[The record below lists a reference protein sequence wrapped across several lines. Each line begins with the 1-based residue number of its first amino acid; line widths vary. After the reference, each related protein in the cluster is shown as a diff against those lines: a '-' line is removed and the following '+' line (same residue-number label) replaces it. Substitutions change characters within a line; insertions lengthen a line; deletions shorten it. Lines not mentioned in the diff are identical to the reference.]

1 MLSTI
6 ILLGSLTFYYPI
18 KRHAV
23 SKKFPVMNSKIIK
36 TERLNYKSLYNF
48 HIDSMFIVNQGM
60 LSLKGALDLV
70 HGNQNRQVELWSA
83 CFISKFF

>member
-18 KRHAV
+18 NKHAV

-36 TERLNYKSLYNF
+36 TERLNYKNF

-60 LSLKGALDLV
+60 LS
-70 HGNQNRQVELWSA
+70 
-83 CFISKFF
+83 